1 MAEGVAL
8 MRALA
13 LTLLAAFL
21 AHVAHA
27 GTKVINVELGVS
39 TLEQVRKTASSSGKA
54 LREEPVIEGRARLIT
69 DGAEYEAVRAATQA
83 KYGVAM
89 KVAEVADW
97 AWELGGKG
105 TPVGVVIVS
114 IVG

>member
-1 MAEGVAL
+1 M
-8 MRALA
+8 
-13 LTLLAAFL
+13 
-21 AHVAHA
+21 
-27 GTKVINVELGVS
+27 I
-39 TLEQVRKTASSSGKA
+39 
-54 LREEPVIEGRARLIT
+54 
-69 DGAEYEAVRAATQA
+69 GAEYEAVRAATQA

>member
-1 MAEGVAL
+1 MSFRLLGAL
-8 MRALA
+8 
-13 LTLLAAFL
+13 LLSWSFCC
-21 AHVAHA
+21 VAHA

-105 TPVGVVIVS
+105 TPDGVVIVS